1 MNTIKFEVCVKCF
14 TYNQSKYITDALDGF
29 CCQETSFPYV
39 CCIIDDASIDG
50 EQQVI
55 RQYINENFCPTD
67 NEEFY
72 EKETDY
78 AYIIYSRHKTNTNCY
93 FAVLLL
99 KQNLYSRDGKLLKLQ
114 YISEWTRYAV
124 YEALCEGDD
133 WWVSPQKLQS
143 QYDYM
148 ESHPRCGLCHTKA
161 KAFYQE
167 KGIYGKR
174 ILGQNVPNFESLL
187 FHNRIVTLTAFI
199 RVEALK
205 GYDEYVNG
213 QRWLMGDR
221 PQWLYVARKWDIYML
236 PEIMGVYRILTD
248 SAMNR
253 KSFESRK
260 KFLES
265 GNEMISFFAQ
275 KETPHIVSDI
285 KNNCYS
291 ILCMNAF
298 VYKKYKEFIDLYSNI
313 RHPSFKLQIRYI
325 YVKLLLLR
333 KTLFNFYQ

>member
-161 KAFYQE
+161 KTFYQE

-174 ILGQNVPNFESLL
+174 ILGHDVPNFESLL

-236 PEIMGVYRILTD
+236 PEIMGVYRILMD

-253 KSFESRK
+253 KSYESRK
-260 KFLES
+260 KVIES
-265 GNEMISFFAQ
+265 SNEMVSFFAQ
-275 KETPHIVSDI
+275 KETPHIVGRV
-285 KNNCYS
+285 KNNCDS
-291 ILCMNAF
+291 ILCVTAF
-298 VYKKYKEFIDLYSNI
+298 VYKEYNEFVNLYSCI
-313 RHPSFKLQIRYI
+313 RNPSFKLQIRYI

-333 KTLFNFYQ
+333 KSLFSFCQ